1 MSRTAR
7 RAFATCVAMTLACVA
22 CYLVPGHAQE
32 GSRADIGG
40 LYSQLPW
47 RYIGPEGNRVIAVT
61 GVPGVPLMY
70 YAGAASGGIWK
81 TSDGGQDWI
90 PVFDDQP
97 VSAIGALAVSPSD
110 PNVVWAGT
118 GEPFIGLSTNISL
131 GMGIYKSTDAGKTW
145 TQMGLEKTGRIAR
158 LAVDPANANVAYAC
172 ALGHAYGP
180 QPERGVFRTID
191 GGKTWDRVL
200 FVDENTGCSDLA
212 INPKNPRILLAGMWQ
227 LQMNPWGY
235 DSGGPGSGLFLSR
248 DGGTTWKRLSNG
260 LPKQPVGVGKV
271 AVGIAPSNP
280 NRMYALIETGD
291 GIPWS
296 GRETERGQTWRS
308 DDGGETWRMISA
320 DTEAMGR
327 VHYYSRVAVAPDNEN
342 ETYYL
347 TSRFGKSIDGGLTF
361 ALQTRWY
368 DAPGADHHDMWIDP
382 TNPNRWIVGHDLGV
396 SITLTRGA
404 PKGWA
409 RVRLPIAQMYH
420 VSVDNQIPYKVYGNR
435 EDGPG
440 YIGTSNS
447 RRAASSE
454 SPMVGGGGGSG
465 DPRITRN
472 YWHTINN
479 GENGWAIPDPVNPDV
494 VWTTGSGSGSIGG
507 MVDRYEESRRQWRTV
522 EVWPAHAT
530 AGVQGELKYRF
541 NWIMPIAISPHD
553 HNKIYVGSQYV
564 HQTADGGQSWQ
575 VISPDLTLN
584 DKSRQWHSGGLVPD
598 NSGAGYESIV
608 FIAESPKERGL
619 IWAGTN
625 DGQVQITRDAGKT
638 WTNLSKNL
646 NTLSLWGW
654 VGSIEPSRY
663 DAATAYLTIDFHHA
677 NNRDPF
683 VYKTNDYGKTW
694 KLITQGIPHSMLSY
708 AHCIKEDPVR
718 RGLLYLGT
726 ENGMYVSFD
735 GGENWQPLQMN
746 LPHAPVYGIAVQER
760 FHDLVIATY
769 GRGFWILDDLT
780 PLQQLT
786 PQVLAASAHLFPP
799 LPAYRFRQITNDSVI
814 REDEIAAGNDPP
826 YGAGINYYLKTPATG
841 KVTITIL
848 DQQGRGVRT
857 LEGTNNAGINRIH
870 WNLRGERTKP
880 IQMLTSPQYA
890 QDVRVGPEGWRPAPD
905 GGRLAIL
912 QPPGSYTVRLSVGGR
927 EISQPLTVI
936 KDPHSGGTEADI
948 QAQMT
953 ILFQLRRDME
963 RAADLV
969 NGIEVARSQIERLVR
984 FVDDQAIKN
993 TADELNQKLMAIE
1006 QHLVDLRQTGRSG
1019 RSWGSRLA
1027 SNLSKLASQ
1036 LAASDFK
1043 PTNQQLEVQKLHEE
1057 LLSNCETQLKAIRER
1072 ELTEFNQ
1079 LLQKRNIPHVIIT
1092 AAQPIS

>member
-1 MSRTAR
+1 VSRQTR
-7 RAFATCVAMTLACVA
+7 RTFAAGVAVTLASVA
-22 CYLVPGHAQE
+22 IYLVPGHAQE
-32 GSRADIGG
+32 STQVKIAG
-40 LYSQLPW
+40 LYSKLPW
-47 RYIGPEGNRVIAVT
+47 RFIGPEGNRVIAVT
-61 GVPGVPLMY
+61 GVPGDPLVY

-81 TSDGGQDWI
+81 TSDGGQFWE

-118 GEPFIGLSTNISL
+118 GEPFFGLSTNISL
-131 GMGIYKSTDAGKTW
+131 GMGIFKSTDAGHTW

-158 LAVDPANANVAYAC
+158 LAVDPTNANVAFAC
-172 ALGHAYGP
+172 ALGHAFGP
-180 QPERGVFRTID
+180 QPERGVFRTTD
-191 GGKTWDRVL
+191 GGKRWDRVL
-200 FVDENTGCSDLA
+200 FVDENTGCSDLVM
-212 INPKNPRILLAGMWQ
+212 NPKNPRILLAGMWQ
-227 LQMNPWGY
+227 LQMNPWGLE
-235 DSGGPGSGLFLSR
+235 SGGPGSGLFLSR

-260 LPKQPVGVGKV
+260 LPKQAVGVGKV
-271 AVGIAPSNP
+271 AVAIAPSNP
-280 NRMYALIETGD
+280 NRMYALIETG
-291 GIPWS
+291 GGMPWN
-296 GRETERGQTWRS
+296 GKETEPGEEWRS
-308 DDGGETWRMISA
+308 DDEGESWRMINAETGAISP
-320 DTEAMGR
+320 
-327 VHYYSRVAVAPDNEN
+327 YYTRMTVAPDNQN

-347 TSRFGKSIDGGLTF
+347 TGRFGKSLDGGMTIGS
-361 ALQTRWY
+361 QTRWY
-368 DAPGADHHDMWIDP
+368 EAPGADHHDMWIDP
-382 TNPNRWIVGHDLGV
+382 TNANRMIVGHDLGA
-396 SITLTRGA
+396 SITLTRGR
-404 PKGWA
+404 PRGWN

-420 VSVDNQIPYKVYGNR
+420 VTVDNQVPYKVYGNR

-447 RRAASSE
+447 RRGAAAEISIS
-454 SPMVGGGGGSG
+454 GAGSGG

-479 GENGWAIPDPVNPDV
+479 GENGWATPDPVNPDL

-507 MVDRYEESRRQWRTV
+507 MVQRYEESRRQWRNV
-522 EVWPAHAT
+522 EVWPDHA
-530 AGVQGELKYRF
+530 AGPPIDLKYRF

-564 HQTADGGQSWQ
+564 HQTTDGGQSWL

-584 DKSRQWHSGGLVPD
+584 EKSHQQGGGGIIPR
-598 NSGAGYESIV
+598 SIGAGYEAIV
-608 FIAESPKERGL
+608 FIDESARERGL

-625 DGQVQITRDAGKT
+625 DGQVQMTRDGGKT
-638 WTNLSKNL
+638 WTNVSKNL
-646 NTLSLWGW
+646 NTLPLWGW
-654 VGSIEPSRY
+654 VGSIAPSRY

-694 KLITQGIPHSMLSY
+694 KLITHGIPHSMLSY

-735 GGENWQPLQMN
+735 DGENWQPLQMN

-786 PQVLAASAHLFPP
+786 SQMLAESAHLFPP

-814 REDEIAAGNDPP
+814 REDEVSAGNDPP
-826 YGAGINYYLKTPATG
+826 YGAGINYYLKTPASG

-848 DQQGRGVRT
+848 DQQGQSVRT
-857 LEGTNNAGINRIH
+857 LEGTNNGGINRIH
-870 WNLRGERTKP
+870 WDLRHEPSKP
-880 IQMLTSPQYA
+880 IWMRTRPLGATNA
-890 QDVRVGPEGWRPAPD
+890 ANVREGWRSSD
-905 GGRLAIL
+905 GGQLSILA
-912 QPPGSYTVRLSVGGR
+912 PPGTYTVKLSVAGR
-927 EISQPLTVI
+927 EFTQTLTVI

-953 ILFQLRRDME
+953 TLFELRRDME

-969 NGIEVARSQIERLVR
+969 NGIEMARSQIEEAARV
-984 FVDDQAIKN
+984 VDDQTIKK
-993 TADELNQKLMAIE
+993 ASDELNQKLIAVE
-1006 QHLVDLRQTGRSG
+1006 ENLVELQARGG
-1019 RSWGSRLA
+1019 GG
-1027 SNLSKLASQ
+1027 SKLARKLSY
-1036 LAASDFK
+1036 LASEVASSDFR
-1043 PTNQQLEVQKLHEE
+1043 PTNQQLDVQKVLEERLAICQRQFDALRARELPAFNE
-1057 LLSNCETQLKAIRER
+1057 LLWQR
-1072 ELTEFNQ
+1072 
-1079 LLQKRNIPHVIIT
+1079 
-1092 AAQPIS
+1092 